1 MSSIIAFPVHKRY
14 ILNPEKLNQQR
25 LKCAS
30 QMREPLYMQAT
41 VLRQKNPQVNFY
53 PVRRSESFN
62 ILQIFS
68 LFWLQ
73 GREGI
78 RVSLSEELTGGDGV
92 FSD

>member
-30 QMREPLYMQAT
+30 QMREPLYMQAI
-41 VLRQKNPQVNFY
+41 VLRQKNPQVNSS

-73 GREGI
+73 GR
-78 RVSLSEELTGGDGV
+78 
-92 FSD
+92 